1 MIVIRSANSPTT
13 LLSCRLILVLSISF
27 VCLGV
32 WVTGPAH
39 SQEHIGI
46 FWDDAYT
53 HDSTITSTIGFPH
66 ILTGYVVLKDPSTSS
81 GLTGWEACAEVDGPG
96 IFLSWTLEGSQAS
109 NFSSE
114 PCFKVGIGGV
124 PLPTLDDA
132 LLATFQVMVTEYLPV
147 TLSLTPDSKA
157 SLPGEMS
164 YTPAD
169 DPGSPRPMTTVTGQP
184 EAGWINRYLFDIDVD
199 PGFLAFDNIFI
210 GTQSVRNVTVT
221 NYGTTPK
228 DLDISLTGDC
238 GPFTLPGLSGS
249 LTVPVGESRVIE
261 VAFTPLDEQN
271 FSCNL
276 NLGAAIGEVSMTGN
290 GRAPWALPSEVDFG
304 LVGFNVGEI
313 RTVTIRNIGGPQF
326 TIVPSIPLSCPEFTI
341 TSGDFPVTL
350 SAFSETTIEI
360 TFLPVNPGEHAC
372 QLDLGSLVPAVQL
385 TGFGTDPGNGWEISP
400 NMLEF
405 GNVEVDTIEELAI
418 TILNIGE
425 TPLPVAP
432 DIPNEC
438 LGYTVDRRTFS
449 IDPGDS
455 ATITVSFNPHLQ
467 IHYYCSLDLGDVLP
481 DVPLHGLGVVFNPI
495 WNAPTSHDFGSIGLG
510 QSRTWSFN
518 VKNTGVTPFLLD
530 PEIINYTESFH
541 ITWGG
546 GQRELYPGVTTGVSV
561 DFIPLEAGHH
571 SVVMDMGPT
580 VTAIYLEGESFD
592 RPGEWSVTPD
602 PLDFSFIFL
611 GSNQSQTVTINNS
624 GGTYLDLDIS
634 LDNPG
639 PEFSITS
646 GAGVHQLIPGSTHQV
661 EVLFESTVPGEFE
674 TTLILGPEVAPV
686 PVTGAAESTTG
697 ACVAQPHTLF
707 FGPLASGGTQ
717 TLDYYVT
724 NNSNQE
730 LKLYPRSNQS
740 VFRPLVNVLT
750 LGAGQTTTLEI
761 EFLGPA
767 AGRYTG
773 TLTLGKAFCSEVDLV
788 GDVTPQAGSGQN
800 LVGIFF
806 DQGYTSIEA
815 QTSSPNE
822 IVESYL
828 VMIEPSETSGVS
840 AWELRMG
847 IDGDAQ
853 WLGWD
858 LEGQAIN
865 AGEYNDFI
873 VGIGGSPLPY
883 SPAVLLATGQLLV
896 TNPYPN
902 VVYLELMPIWNA
914 SIPDQMVWALGDDAS
929 MLLPLL
935 PYTGEDIVAGV
946 NWSSTSAVEIPLPPA
961 TTRLLPNVPNPFNPM
976 TEIRFELAKP
986 QQVRVTI
993 YDVTGRRVKVLAE
1006 GHMQAGPHTR
1016 IWQGRDSAGRQVP
1029 SGVYYVRMVAGDK
1042 IDHQKVMLLK

>member
-1 MIVIRSANSPTT
+1 
-13 LLSCRLILVLSISF
+13 
-27 VCLGV
+27 LGV
-32 WVTGPAH
+32 RHDFRSLSLFADRNSLRPLHPCFNRYACLP
-39 SQEHIGI
+39 QRRGI
-46 FWDDAYT
+46 FWDSAYT
-53 HDSTITSTIGFPH
+53 HDATTTSTVGFPH
-66 ILTGYVVLKDPSTSS
+66 ILTGFVVLKDPSTSS
-81 GLTGWEACAEVDGPG
+81 GLTGWEACSEIDGPG
-96 IFLSWTLEGSQAS
+96 IFLSWTLEGNQAN
-109 NFSSE
+109 NFGSE

-124 PLPTLDDA
+124 PIPTQDDA
-132 LLATFQVMVTEYLPV
+132 LLATFQIMVTEYLPV
-147 TLSLTPDSKA
+147 ALSLTPGFKA

-169 DPGSPRPMTTVTGQP
+169 DPGSPRPMTTIDGQP
-184 EAGWINRYLFDIDVD
+184 ETAWINRYLFDIDVN
-199 PGFLAFDNIFI
+199 PGFLNFDNIFI
-210 GTQSVRNVTVT
+210 GAQSVQNVRVT
-221 NYGTTPK
+221 NYGSTPK
-228 DLDISLTGDC
+228 DLDLALTGDC
-238 GPFTLPGLSGS
+238 GPFTLPGLSGPV
-249 LTVPVGESRVIE
+249 TVPVGESRVIE
-261 VAFTPLDEQN
+261 VAFTPLDEQDY
-271 FSCNL
+271 SCNL
-276 NLGAAIGEVSMTGN
+276 NLGTAIGEVQMTGN

-304 LVGFNVGEI
+304 LVGFTVGEI

-326 TIVPSIPLSCPEFTI
+326 TIVPSIDISCPEFTI
-341 TSGDFPVTL
+341 TSDDRPVTL
-350 SAFSETTIEI
+350 AAFSETTIEI
-360 TFLPVNPGEHAC
+360 TFLPVNPGEHVC

-400 NMLEF
+400 NILEF
-405 GNVEVDTIEELAI
+405 GNVEVDTIEELVV
-418 TILNIGE
+418 TILNTGE

-438 LGYTVDRRTFS
+438 FGYTVDRRTFV
-449 IDPGDS
+449 IDPGAS
-455 ATITVSFNPHLQ
+455 ATVTVSFNPHIQL
-467 IHYYCSLDLGDVLP
+467 HHYCSLDLGNVLP
-481 DVPLHGLGVVFNPI
+481 DVPMHGLGVVFSPI
-495 WNAPTSHDFGSIGLG
+495 WTAPGSHDFGSVGVG
-510 QSRTWSFN
+510 QSRTWTFN

-530 PEIINYTESFH
+530 PEIFNFTESFH

-561 DFIPLEAGHH
+561 EFAPFVAGPH

-592 RPGEWSVTPD
+592 RPAEWSVTPD
-602 PLDFSFIFL
+602 SLDFGFIFL

-646 GAGVHQLIPGSTHQV
+646 GAEVHQLVPGSTHQV
-661 EVLFESTVPGEFE
+661 EVLFDPTVPDGFE

-686 PVTGAAESTTG
+686 PVTGTAESTTD
-697 ACVAQPHTLF
+697 ACVAQPHTLY
-707 FGPLASGGTQ
+707 FGPLAAGGTQ
-717 TLDYYVT
+717 TLSYSVT
-724 NNSNQE
+724 NNSSQE
-730 LKLYPRSNQS
+730 LTLYPQSNKS
-740 VFRPLVNVLT
+740 EFRLPVNALI
-750 LGAGQTTTLEI
+750 LGAGVTTTLEV
-761 EFLGPA
+761 EFHAPET
-767 AGRYTG
+767 GRYSG
-773 TLTLGKAFCSEVDLV
+773 ILSFGLEFCSTVNLV
-788 GDVTPQAGSGQN
+788 GDVQPQAGSGQN

-806 DQGYTSIEA
+806 DQGYSSIEA

-828 VMIEPSETSGVS
+828 VMIEPSESSGVS

-847 IDGDAQ
+847 IEGEAQ

-858 LEGQAIN
+858 LEGQTIN
-865 AGEYNDFI
+865 AGGYNDFI

-896 TNPYPN
+896 ANPYPN

-914 SIPDQMVWALGDDAS
+914 SIPDQMVWALGDDAT

-935 PYTGEDIVAGV
+935 PYTGENKVAMV
-946 NWSSTSAVEIPLPPA
+946 NWTSTSAVEIPLPPA

-1006 GHMQAGPHTR
+1006 GHMEAGPQTR
-1016 IWQGRDSAGRQVP
+1016 VWQGRDSAGRQVP

-1042 IDHQKVMLLK
+1042 IDHQKIMLLK